1 MILIAEDDENEAIA
15 SNNMDVI
22 NDDDSIDGVIHK
34 DEWQYPQLK
43 LTTT

>member
-22 NDDDSIDGVIHK
+22 NDDDSTDGVIHK
-34 DEWQYPQLK
+34 DEWQYSQLK

>member
-34 DEWQYPQLK
+34 DERQYSQLK

>member
-22 NDDDSIDGVIHK
+22 NDDDSIDSVIHK
-34 DEWQYPQLK
+34 DEWQYSQLK